1 MEDIDPGYLGE
12 CHLGDDGEHD
22 LLSFCWIRILFVFIE
37 PSLESG
43 GGFSGRIFPPGCQ
56 VSVSPVTKQYVISIA
71 IIVII

>member
-43 GGFSGRIFPPGCQ
+43 G
-56 VSVSPVTKQYVISIA
+56 
-71 IIVII
+71 